1 MKRLMD
7 WIAGRCG
14 YVPARHLRVASMDI
28 NMIARSVGAPVV
40 PDIYDGSRWLSEA
53 EIHAIS
59 SRVDRTQAALRAI
72 IAQDTP
78 YSNAT
83 VKRMVGIA
91 RDGLGGA

>member
-14 YVPARHLRVASMDI
+14 YVPEAALVVEARAHLRSCV
-28 NMIARSVGAPVV
+28 
-40 PDIYDGSRWLSEA
+40 
-53 EIHAIS
+53 EIETLENVLI
-59 SRVDRTQAALRAI
+59 DI

-78 YSNAT
+78 NGNAT
-83 VKRMVGIA
+83 VKRMVKLA